1 MPASTY
7 GPVTARRTRS
17 AALDTARSVTGMTA
31 LEQALRSALVPA
43 MRAKDEAAVSALRSA
58 LSAVANGEAVDV
70 RDVDLRGVDVRGSD
84 SEHVAGALVGVGAAE
99 VERRTL
105 SEGDAR
111 SIVEAERW
119 SREADATT
127 YEQHDQPERAARL
140 RAEAD
145 VLASVL
151 RGITPEGGS

>member
-1 MPASTY
+1 
-7 GPVTARRTRS
+7 
-17 AALDTARSVTGMTA
+17 MTA

-58 LSAVANGEAVDV
+58 LSAVANGQAVDV
-70 RDVDLRGVDVRGSD
+70 RDVDLRGTEQ

-119 SREADATT
+119 SRESDAST
-127 YEQHDQPERAARL
+127 YEQHGQPERAARL

-145 VLASVL
+145 VLAGVL

>member
-1 MPASTY
+1 MD
-7 GPVTARRTRS
+7 GARTVSR
-17 AALDTARSVTGMTA
+17 MTA
-31 LEQALRSALVPA
+31 LEQALRAALVPA
-43 MRAKDEAAVSALRSA
+43 MRARDEAAVSALRSA

-70 RDVDLRGVDVRGSD
+70 REVDVRVAAT
-84 SEHVAGALVGVGAAE
+84 SEHVAGAVVGVGAAE

-127 YEQHDQPERAARL
+127 LEQHGQTERAARL

-145 VLASVL
+145 VLAQVL

>member
-1 MPASTY
+1 
-7 GPVTARRTRS
+7 
-17 AALDTARSVTGMTA
+17 MTA

-58 LSAVANGEAVDV
+58 LSAVANGQAVDV
-70 RDVDLRGVDVRGSD
+70 RDVDLRGAE

-105 SEGDAR
+105 SESDAR
-111 SIVEAERW
+111 GIVEAERW
-119 SREADATT
+119 SRESDAST
-127 YEQHDQPERAARL
+127 YEQHGQPERAARL

-145 VLASVL
+145 VLAEVL

>member
-1 MPASTY
+1 
-7 GPVTARRTRS
+7 
-17 AALDTARSVTGMTA
+17 MTA

-58 LSAVANGEAVDV
+58 MSAVANGQAVDV
-70 RDVDLRGVDVRGSD
+70 REVDLRGTES

-99 VERRTL
+99 VERRAL

-127 YEQHDQPERAARL
+127 LEQHGQTERAARL

-145 VLASVL
+145 VLAQVL

>member
-1 MPASTY
+1 
-7 GPVTARRTRS
+7 
-17 AALDTARSVTGMTA
+17 MTA

-58 LSAVANGEAVDV
+58 LSAIGNGQAVDV
-70 RDVDLRGVDVRGSD
+70 RDVDLRGAG
-84 SEHVAGALVGVGAAE
+84 SEHVAGAVVGVGAAE
-99 VERRTL
+99 VERRRL
-105 SEGDAR
+105 SDGDAR
-111 SIVEAERW
+111 AIVEAERW

-127 YEQHDQPERAARL
+127 YDEHGQHERAARL

-145 VLASVL
+145 VLARIL